1 MKTYNTPQRI
11 KILLRLSLLELF
23 LCTGRRTKAECR
35 RELGYPNERQ
45 FLRDFTD
52 LKCLG
57 SGVVRTG
64 EPGKQATYYCPRAR
78 AIFRHE

>member
-1 MKTYNTPQRI
+1 VTYPNRLQ
-11 KILLRLSLLELF
+11 ILIRLRNLESF

-35 RELGYPNERQ
+35 KALGYSNERQ
-45 FLRDFTD
+45 FLRDFND
-52 LKCLG
+52 LESMG

>member
-1 MKTYNTPQRI
+1 VTHPNRLQ
-11 KILLRLSLLELF
+11 ILIRLRKLEAF

-35 RELGYPNERQ
+35 KALSYPNERQ
-45 FLRDFTD
+45 FLRDFND
-52 LKCLG
+52 LECLE

>member
-1 MKTYNTPQRI
+1 VRTYTTPPRI
-11 KILLRLSLLELF
+11 QILLRLSRLELF

-35 RELGYPNERQ
+35 KALEYPNERQ
-45 FLRDFTD
+45 FLRDFSD
-52 LKCLG
+52 LECLG